1 MLMTVRKMTIDEL
14 AREGGTTTRNV
25 RAYQTRG
32 VLDPPEIVGRI
43 GYYNDDHLTRL
54 KLISR
59 LQQRGFG
66 LQAINDLLSAWDSG
80 ANLSDVLGFSDALME
95 PWTDEVPE
103 TITQAQLEQIFPEVT
118 ADPNLIKQAIELE
131 LLSKDGD
138 QFKVSSP
145 RLMKVG
151 QELVS
156 VGIPL
161 AVVLGQAGLMKSDT
175 QDIAWRLVA
184 MFGAY
189 VWEPFVQGM
198 TPERTLF
205 DITEILMRT
214 RPLAAEAVG
223 VFLAQ
228 AMQKATE
235 AMANFE
241 DPAGSPDQE
250 QE

>member
-1 MLMTVRKMTIDEL
+1 MLMSASRMTIDEL
-14 AREGGTTTRNV
+14 ARQGGTTTRNV

-43 GYYNDDHLTRL
+43 GYYNEEHLTRL
-54 KLISR
+54 RLISR

-80 ANLSDVLGFSDALME
+80 ANLSDVLGFSDALMA
-95 PWTDEVPE
+95 PWIDEIPE
-103 TITQAQLEQIFPEVT
+103 TITRAQLEQMFPEISS
-118 ADPNLIKQAIELE
+118 DPNLLKQAIELE
-131 LLSKDGD
+131 LLAEDGENYRL
-138 QFKVSSP
+138 VSP
-145 RLMKVG
+145 RLAKVG
-151 QELVS
+151 AELVS

-189 VWEPFVQGM
+189 VWEPFVQGQ
-198 TPERTLF
+198 TPDRTLF
-205 DITEILMRT
+205 DMTEILQRT

-235 AMANFE
+235 ALANFE
-241 DPAGSPDQE
+241 YPSAPSHQE
-250 QE
+250 

>member
-1 MLMTVRKMTIDEL
+1 MTIDEL
-14 AREGGTTTRNV
+14 ARQGGTTTRNV

-32 VLDPPEIVGRI
+32 VLDPPEIIGRI
-43 GYYNDDHLTRL
+43 GYYNENHLTRL

-80 ANLSDVLGFSDALME
+80 ASLSDVLGFSDALMA

-103 TITQAQLEQIFPEVT
+103 TITRAQLEEMFPELLK
-118 ADPNLIKQAIELE
+118 DPNLLKQAIDLE
-131 LLSKDGD
+131 LLREEGDG
-138 QFKVSSP
+138 FTVSSP

-151 QELVS
+151 AELVS

-161 AVVLGQAGLMKSDT
+161 SVVLGQAALLKSDT
-175 QDIAWRLVA
+175 EDIAWRLVA
-184 MFGAY
+184 MFSAY
-189 VWEPFVQGM
+189 IWEPFVAGK
-198 TPERTLF
+198 TPDRTLT
-205 DITEILMRT
+205 DITEILQRT
-214 RPLAAEAVG
+214 RPLAAEAVA

-235 AMANFE
+235 GIAHFE
-241 DPAGSPDQE
+241 PPPTDE
-250 QE
+250 